1 MAPVARFTTSIPV
14 LIRYRVVSGGQCG
27 KRPPATIARLF
38 LMEHAATATFDPD
51 LPTGPTIRLFSPG
64 AAIHNEP
71 APESGPVPAGRAMPH
86 MCRSSSAQTERR
98 SEEHTSELQ
107 SPMYLVC

>member
-27 KRPPATIARLF
+27 KSPPATIARLF

-51 LPTGPTIRLFSPG
+51 WPTGPTIRLFPPG

-71 APESGPVPAGRAMPH
+71 APESGPVPAGKAMPH
-86 MCRSSSAQTERR
+86 ISPAQTERPYSVR
-98 SEEHTSELQ
+98 PASRT
-107 SPMYLVC
+107 PTGPPP